1 MIPFSTRVTVPA
13 TVMFRDLDGEAVIL
27 ETGSGR
33 YFGLNEVGTRM
44 WLLLQSHG
52 EVGAA
57 YRQLSAEYQ
66 VAPQELLQDLED
78 FVATLAS
85 RQLIEIGLP

>member
-1 MIPFSTRVTVPA
+1 MIPFSTRVTVPT

-27 ETGSGR
+27 ETRSGR

-44 WLLLQSHG
+44 WLLLQRHG
-52 EVGAA
+52 ELEAA
-57 YRQLSAEYQ
+57 YRQLATEYQ
-66 VAPQELLQDLED
+66 VAPHELRQDLQE
-78 FVATLAS
+78 FVTTLAS